1 MHACSDTSL
10 MSNSATAW
18 TVACQAPLT
27 MGFSRQKILKWV
39 GIPNGGIT
47 LVSLMSSV
55 LADGFFTTSATW
67 EAPAMNYSPL
77 KIRILVHTNTNKQ
90 MRKKVLLN
98 HTQNSN

>member
-1 MHACSDTSL
+1 MSYAQSLHSCLTLCDRMDCSLPGSSDHGIL
-10 MSNSATAW
+10 
-18 TVACQAPLT
+18 QA
-27 MGFSRQKILKWV
+27 KILKWV
-39 GIPNGGIT
+39 GIPDGGIT

-55 LADGFFTTSATW
+55 SAGGFFTTSATW

-90 MRKKVLLN
+90 MRKRVLLN